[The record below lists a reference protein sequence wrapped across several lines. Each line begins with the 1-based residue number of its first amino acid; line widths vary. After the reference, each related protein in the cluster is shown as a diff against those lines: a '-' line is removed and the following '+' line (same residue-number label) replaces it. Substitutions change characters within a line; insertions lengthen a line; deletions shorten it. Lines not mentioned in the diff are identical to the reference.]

1 MICLVCL
8 ACYPERYVMF
18 AIGYLAANGMSFMTT
33 PVQSTDR
40 SKDEALIEA
49 LVEEQTVSW
58 NKGDAHAFSARC
70 TEDVSFTNIAG
81 TSHYGRAAF
90 EQRHAEILA
99 GIFKGSMR
107 TQSIEKLR
115 FLREDVAV
123 ADVKMELRGY
133 TRLPPGIPS
142 GSDGVQRTSLQL
154 VLTKEQDGWR
164 IAAFHNVTIVPSTAR
179 P

>member
-1 MICLVCL
+1 
-8 ACYPERYVMF
+8 
-18 AIGYLAANGMSFMTT
+18 MSLMTAQ
-33 PVQSTDR
+33 VQSTNP

-58 NKGDAHAFSARC
+58 NKGDAHAFSAKC

-90 EQRHAEILA
+90 EQRHAELFA
-99 GIFKGSMR
+99 GIFKGSIR

-133 TRLPPGIPS
+133 TRLPPGIQS
-142 GSDGVQRTSLQL
+142 GSDGVHRTSLQL
-154 VLTKEQDGWR
+154 VLTREQDGWR
-164 IAAFHNVTIVPSTAR
+164 IAAFRNVTIVPSTAR
-179 P
+179 PKRRVGRNRIGP

>member
-1 MICLVCL
+1 
-8 ACYPERYVMF
+8 
-18 AIGYLAANGMSFMTT
+18 MTAQ
-33 PVQSTDR
+33 VQSTDP

-58 NKGDAHAFSARC
+58 NKGDAHAFSAKC

-81 TSHYGRAAF
+81 TSRYGRAAF
-90 EQRHAEILA
+90 EQRHAELFA
-99 GIFKGSMR
+99 GIFKGSIR

-133 TRLPPGIPS
+133 ETTSRHSKRKRRCSPHEFAVGPDKGTRRLAHRCLP
-142 GSDGVQRTSLQL
+142 QRYHRPINCSSLS
-154 VLTKEQDGWR
+154 VAIGRNR
-164 IAAFHNVTIVPSTAR
+164 IGP
-179 P
+179 